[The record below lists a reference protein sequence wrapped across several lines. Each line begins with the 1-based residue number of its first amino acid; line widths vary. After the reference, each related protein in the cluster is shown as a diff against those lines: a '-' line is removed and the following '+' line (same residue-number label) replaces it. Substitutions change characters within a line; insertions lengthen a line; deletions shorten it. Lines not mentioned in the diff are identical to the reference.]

1 MKSLSCVIDN
11 SSVSTRYCLG
21 NQCQKYQSGHIPM
34 TRKRI
39 HYDIYYSYT
48 SIAITHVIL
57 ESERPELSLK
67 RDEYDLD
74 G

>member
-1 MKSLSCVIDN
+1 
-11 SSVSTRYCLG
+11 
-21 NQCQKYQSGHIPM
+21 M